1 MKGDKLHV
9 LLVAASMFAAG
20 CASQPT
26 QPEKPA
32 TASAAATAVPT
43 AAAASAASAKAR
55 APATGASAS
64 TSASTSTSTS
74 TQGASSSSDST
85 GQFKKV
91 VRDGQPLYC
100 DRNPRTGS
108 RMSKPYCLNEAQY
121 AAWKEQ
127 NDRLK
132 DEIQRNSNPINTS
145 NRDPGPR

>member
-1 MKGDKLHV
+1 MRSGDKLRV
-9 LLVAASMFAAG
+9 LLVAASMFFAG

-32 TASAAATAVPT
+32 TASAAASGTQQ
-43 AAAASAASAKAR
+43 
-55 APATGASAS
+55 AT
-64 TSASTSTSTS
+64 
-74 TQGASSSSDST
+74 SSSSDST

-91 VRDGQPLYC
+91 VRDGQTLYC

-108 RMSKPYCLNEAQY
+108 RMSKPYCLNEDQY

-127 NDRLK
+127 NEAMK
-132 DEIQRNSNPINTS
+132 EEIRRNSNPINTS

>member
-1 MKGDKLHV
+1 MKVDKLHV

-64 TSASTSTSTS
+64 TSTS

-91 VRDGQPLYC
+91 VRDGQTLYC